1 MSVGRNLGLRLRREN
16 ETRRVPAAELSDL
29 VTKHVQTGAC
39 HALCIGL
46 HQESSP
52 FERARSRASHIKHAS
67 YIVFGMVKNAKKLGN
82 YLRAGRE
89 GKGLTLRA
97 VEEATGISNAYLSQV
112 EGGKIKNPSP
122 VDLRKL
128 CELYDLEYAL
138 AMEYAGY
145 PLPEGMATS
154 TPQ

>member
-1 MSVGRNLGLRLRREN
+1 
-16 ETRRVPAAELSDL
+16 
-29 VTKHVQTGAC
+29 
-39 HALCIGL
+39 
-46 HQESSP
+46 
-52 FERARSRASHIKHAS
+52 
-67 YIVFGMVKNAKKLGN
+67 MVKNAKKLGN

-154 TPQ
+154 TPQQRFLARLGHMTESDEDALVDYMDYLRSRKRKNK